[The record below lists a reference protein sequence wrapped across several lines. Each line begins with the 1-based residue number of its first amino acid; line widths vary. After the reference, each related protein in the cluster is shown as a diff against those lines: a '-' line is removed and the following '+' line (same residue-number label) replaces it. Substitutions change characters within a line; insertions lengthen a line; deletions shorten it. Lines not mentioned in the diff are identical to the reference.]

1 MEKHWVL
8 TVEKLVSKVSFPPP
22 IWRFWPRCLKTS
34 AQSLGERD
42 LGMQE
47 PARNARVRGV

>member
-8 TVEKLVSKVSFPPP
+8 TVEKLVSKVSFPPA
-22 IWRFWPRCLKTS
+22 IRRFWQRYLKTS
-34 AQSLGERD
+34 AQSLEERD

-47 PARNARVRGV
+47 PAWNARVRGV